1 MIIKDN
7 IQCLYRKEIKLL
19 DILKLRDKLKRGLG
33 KKSKRNKIIGIILL
47 MLIIITLTSYNEV
60 KNINLEEKNNSQRLY
75 NDLARKAE
83 VVTMTLYDFKS
94 SDKYKNYVMSLASNQ
109 NVPYNKTQ
117 LFLELKKRNSV
128 YGKLGYLV
136 SVADNISSSVTTLN
150 GTTDKK
156 EFYSSIGF
164 PEDVE
169 NREKYINYFKE
180 DINIYFDDIKTQ
192 NDIIISYI
200 ISLERNNFFSE
211 IMPNAEKWYIYSNDE
226 LINLGNNNNKIGKVK
241 DQLVEILNN
250 RKTELFSDEGYIERL
265 LGKKFHIF
273 YLPSFDL
280 TLLYIQSPINILQ
293 IVFYEFAKV
302 FSIFIVI
309 YILILIG
316 RHFIIIPIKQLAKKM
331 GYIKNKDEK
340 ELEYIENKIEE
351 IQNINLSLQSKI
363 LNLRNYQKQKRIKE
377 YLTGI
382 TEHLDLTVLND
393 VSEIFKVESYR
404 VVIMEIFDI
413 DSIENIFDKFNL
425 SKELV
430 LKYFSEEVKCEVVGI
445 DYKSIAF
452 ILEERLT
459 REELEEVLK
468 CLVSHIDRNFNLKF
482 SLVVTNVYDD
492 ILQMPKAY
500 RTAKKMLDYKYI
512 YKQNSVIF
520 QDRLKENSF
529 DKYYYP
535 IEVESKLILRTLSS
549 NEISVKR
556 IIDEMFNQKSGQVI
570 DKKYVKE
577 FGVLLY
583 NTLNRILLQ
592 LNEVNENIDIKA
604 YKINEILEI
613 NNAVDL
619 KNLFQEKI
627 LDICKLTKMEE
638 ENDIESVKIKIERY
652 LEENYMIDISLENL
666 ADHLGH
672 SFKYTSVLFKKV
684 MGDNFKN
691 YLSIYR
697 IEKSKEIMQEN
708 SGLRIKDLAEL
719 VGYNSSN
726 TFITI
731 STTTNRV
738 RSTSCGA
745 TPTSRSGPKATA
757 SQPPTANACS
767 SSPPNGMSE
776 TASAAEAARPA
787 SASG

>member
-1 MIIKDN
+1 
-7 IQCLYRKEIKLL
+7 
-19 DILKLRDKLKRGLG
+19 
-33 KKSKRNKIIGIILL
+33 

-164 PEDVE
+164 PDDVE

-404 VVIMEIFDI
+404 VIIMEIFDI

-697 IEKSKEIMQEN
+697 IEKSKEIMQGN

-726 TFITI
+726 TFIRTF
-731 STTTNRV
+731 RKYEGV
-738 RSTSCGA
+738 
-745 TPTSRSGPKATA
+745 
-757 SQPPTANACS
+757 
-767 SSPPNGMSE
+767 SPGKYFGIIE
-776 TASAAEAARPA
+776 D
-787 SASG
+787 

>member
-1 MIIKDN
+1 
-7 IQCLYRKEIKLL
+7 
-19 DILKLRDKLKRGLG
+19 
-33 KKSKRNKIIGIILL
+33 

-393 VSEIFKVESYR
+393 VSEIFKVDSYR

-482 SLVVTNVYDD
+482 SLVVTNVYNDV
-492 ILQMPKAY
+492 LQMPKAY

-726 TFITI
+726 TFIRTF
-731 STTTNRV
+731 RKYEGV
-738 RSTSCGA
+738 
-745 TPTSRSGPKATA
+745 
-757 SQPPTANACS
+757 
-767 SSPPNGMSE
+767 SPGKYFGIIE
-776 TASAAEAARPA
+776 D
-787 SASG
+787 

>member
-1 MIIKDN
+1 M
-7 IQCLYRKEIKLL
+7 L
-19 DILKLRDKLKRGLG
+19 DILKLEGKLKRILG
-33 KKSKRNKIIGIILL
+33 KKSKRNKIIGVFLL
-47 MLIIITLTSYNEV
+47 IFIIIALTSYNEIT
-60 KNINLEEKNNSQRLY
+60 NINLEEKSNSQRLY

-309 YILILIG
+309 YILILIA

-351 IQNINLSLQSKI
+351 IQSINLSLQSKI

-382 TEHLDLTVLND
+382 TEHLDLTILND
-393 VSEIFKVESYR
+393 VSEIFKVDSYR

-482 SLVVTNVYDD
+482 SLVVTNVYNDV
-492 ILQMPKAY
+492 LQMPKAY

-697 IEKSKEIMQEN
+697 IEKSKEIMQGN

-726 TFITI
+726 TFIRTF
-731 STTTNRV
+731 RKYEGV
-738 RSTSCGA
+738 
-745 TPTSRSGPKATA
+745 
-757 SQPPTANACS
+757 
-767 SSPPNGMSE
+767 SPGKYFGIIE
-776 TASAAEAARPA
+776 D
-787 SASG
+787 

>member
-1 MIIKDN
+1 
-7 IQCLYRKEIKLL
+7 
-19 DILKLRDKLKRGLG
+19 
-33 KKSKRNKIIGIILL
+33 
-47 MLIIITLTSYNEV
+47 MLIIINLTSYNEV

-404 VVIMEIFDI
+404 VIIMEIFDI

-726 TFITI
+726 TFIRTF
-731 STTTNRV
+731 RKYEGV
-738 RSTSCGA
+738 
-745 TPTSRSGPKATA
+745 
-757 SQPPTANACS
+757 
-767 SSPPNGMSE
+767 SPGKYFGIIE
-776 TASAAEAARPA
+776 D
-787 SASG
+787 

>member
-1 MIIKDN
+1 M
-7 IQCLYRKEIKLL
+7 L
-19 DILKLRDKLKRGLG
+19 DILKLKDKLKRGLG

-156 EFYSSIGF
+156 EFYTSIGF

-180 DINIYFDDIKTQ
+180 DINIYFNDIKTQ

-309 YILILIG
+309 YILILIA

-393 VSEIFKVESYR
+393 VSEIFKVDSYR

-482 SLVVTNVYDD
+482 SLVVTNVYNDV
-492 ILQMPKAY
+492 LQMPKAY

-697 IEKSKEIMQEN
+697 IEKSKEIMQGN

-726 TFITI
+726 TFIRTF
-731 STTTNRV
+731 RKYEGV
-738 RSTSCGA
+738 
-745 TPTSRSGPKATA
+745 
-757 SQPPTANACS
+757 
-767 SSPPNGMSE
+767 SPGKYFGIIE
-776 TASAAEAARPA
+776 D
-787 SASG
+787 

>member
-1 MIIKDN
+1 
-7 IQCLYRKEIKLL
+7 
-19 DILKLRDKLKRGLG
+19 
-33 KKSKRNKIIGIILL
+33 

-726 TFITI
+726 TFIRTF
-731 STTTNRV
+731 RKYEGV
-738 RSTSCGA
+738 
-745 TPTSRSGPKATA
+745 
-757 SQPPTANACS
+757 
-767 SSPPNGMSE
+767 SPGKYFGIIE
-776 TASAAEAARPA
+776 D
-787 SASG
+787 

>member
-1 MIIKDN
+1 
-7 IQCLYRKEIKLL
+7 LL

-156 EFYSSIGF
+156 EFYTSIGF

-404 VVIMEIFDI
+404 VIIMEIFDI

-697 IEKSKEIMQEN
+697 IEKSKEIMQGN

-726 TFITI
+726 TFIRTF
-731 STTTNRV
+731 RKYEGV
-738 RSTSCGA
+738 
-745 TPTSRSGPKATA
+745 
-757 SQPPTANACS
+757 
-767 SSPPNGMSE
+767 SPGKYFGIIE
-776 TASAAEAARPA
+776 D
-787 SASG
+787 

>member
-1 MIIKDN
+1 
-7 IQCLYRKEIKLL
+7 LL

-164 PEDVE
+164 PDDVE

-211 IMPNAEKWYIYSNDE
+211 IMPTAEKWYIYSNDE

-404 VVIMEIFDI
+404 VIIMEIFDI

-482 SLVVTNVYDD
+482 SLVVTNVYNDV
-492 ILQMPKAY
+492 LQMPKAY

-726 TFITI
+726 TFIRTF
-731 STTTNRV
+731 RKYEGV
-738 RSTSCGA
+738 
-745 TPTSRSGPKATA
+745 
-757 SQPPTANACS
+757 
-767 SSPPNGMSE
+767 SPGKYFGIIE
-776 TASAAEAARPA
+776 D
-787 SASG
+787 

>member
-1 MIIKDN
+1 
-7 IQCLYRKEIKLL
+7 
-19 DILKLRDKLKRGLG
+19 
-33 KKSKRNKIIGIILL
+33 

-75 NDLARKAE
+75 SDLARKAE

-180 DINIYFDDIKTQ
+180 DINIYFNDIKTQ

-309 YILILIG
+309 YILILIA

-351 IQNINLSLQSKI
+351 IQSINLSLQSKI

-382 TEHLDLTVLND
+382 TEHLDLTILND
-393 VSEIFKVESYR
+393 VSEIFKVDSYR

-482 SLVVTNVYDD
+482 SLVVTNVYNDV
-492 ILQMPKAY
+492 LQMPKAY

-697 IEKSKEIMQEN
+697 IEKSKEIMQGN

-726 TFITI
+726 TFIRTF
-731 STTTNRV
+731 RKYEGV
-738 RSTSCGA
+738 
-745 TPTSRSGPKATA
+745 
-757 SQPPTANACS
+757 
-767 SSPPNGMSE
+767 SPGKYFGIIE
-776 TASAAEAARPA
+776 D
-787 SASG
+787 

>member
-1 MIIKDN
+1 
-7 IQCLYRKEIKLL
+7 
-19 DILKLRDKLKRGLG
+19 
-33 KKSKRNKIIGIILL
+33 

-75 NDLARKAE
+75 SDLARKAE

-156 EFYSSIGF
+156 EFYTSIGF

-180 DINIYFDDIKTQ
+180 DINIYFNDIKTQ

-309 YILILIG
+309 YILILIA
-316 RHFIIIPIKQLAKKM
+316 RHFIIIPIKELAKKM

-351 IQNINLSLQSKI
+351 IQSINLSLQSKI

-382 TEHLDLTVLND
+382 TEHLDLTILND
-393 VSEIFKVESYR
+393 VSEIFKVDSYR

-482 SLVVTNVYDD
+482 SLVVTNVYNDV
-492 ILQMPKAY
+492 LQMPKAY

-697 IEKSKEIMQEN
+697 IEKSKEIMQGN

-726 TFITI
+726 TFIRTF
-731 STTTNRV
+731 RKYEGV
-738 RSTSCGA
+738 
-745 TPTSRSGPKATA
+745 
-757 SQPPTANACS
+757 
-767 SSPPNGMSE
+767 SPGKYFGIIE
-776 TASAAEAARPA
+776 D
-787 SASG
+787 

>member
-1 MIIKDN
+1 
-7 IQCLYRKEIKLL
+7 
-19 DILKLRDKLKRGLG
+19 
-33 KKSKRNKIIGIILL
+33 

-156 EFYSSIGF
+156 EFYTSIGF

-180 DINIYFDDIKTQ
+180 DINIYFNDIKTQ

-293 IVFYEFAKV
+293 IIFYEFAKV

-309 YILILIG
+309 YILILIA

-393 VSEIFKVESYR
+393 VSEIFKVDSYR

-482 SLVVTNVYDD
+482 SLVVTNVYNDV
-492 ILQMPKAY
+492 LQMPKAY

-697 IEKSKEIMQEN
+697 IEKSKEIMQGN

-726 TFITI
+726 TFIRTF
-731 STTTNRV
+731 RKYEGV
-738 RSTSCGA
+738 
-745 TPTSRSGPKATA
+745 
-757 SQPPTANACS
+757 
-767 SSPPNGMSE
+767 SPGKYFGIIE
-776 TASAAEAARPA
+776 D
-787 SASG
+787 

>member
-1 MIIKDN
+1 M
-7 IQCLYRKEIKLL
+7 L

-33 KKSKRNKIIGIILL
+33 KKLKRNKIIGIILL

-75 NDLARKAE
+75 SDLARKAE

-156 EFYSSIGF
+156 EFYTSIGF

-180 DINIYFDDIKTQ
+180 DINIYFNDIKTQ

-309 YILILIG
+309 YILILIA

-351 IQNINLSLQSKI
+351 IQSINLSLQSKI

-382 TEHLDLTVLND
+382 TEHLDLTILND
-393 VSEIFKVESYR
+393 VSEIFKVDRYR

-482 SLVVTNVYDD
+482 SLVVTNVYNDV
-492 ILQMPKAY
+492 LQMPKAY

-726 TFITI
+726 TFIRTF
-731 STTTNRV
+731 RKYEGV
-738 RSTSCGA
+738 
-745 TPTSRSGPKATA
+745 
-757 SQPPTANACS
+757 
-767 SSPPNGMSE
+767 SPGKYFGIIE
-776 TASAAEAARPA
+776 D
-787 SASG
+787 

>member
-1 MIIKDN
+1 M
-7 IQCLYRKEIKLL
+7 L
-19 DILKLRDKLKRGLG
+19 DILKLKDKLKRGLG

-156 EFYSSIGF
+156 EFYTSIGF

-180 DINIYFDDIKTQ
+180 DINIYFNDIKTQ

-309 YILILIG
+309 YILILIA

-482 SLVVTNVYDD
+482 SLVVTNVYNDV
-492 ILQMPKAY
+492 LQMPKAY

-697 IEKSKEIMQEN
+697 IEKSKEIMQGN

-726 TFITI
+726 TFIRTF
-731 STTTNRV
+731 RKYEGV
-738 RSTSCGA
+738 
-745 TPTSRSGPKATA
+745 
-757 SQPPTANACS
+757 
-767 SSPPNGMSE
+767 SPGKYFGIIE
-776 TASAAEAARPA
+776 D
-787 SASG
+787 

>member
-1 MIIKDN
+1 
-7 IQCLYRKEIKLL
+7 
-19 DILKLRDKLKRGLG
+19 
-33 KKSKRNKIIGIILL
+33 

-156 EFYSSIGF
+156 EFYTSIGF

-180 DINIYFDDIKTQ
+180 DINIYFNDIKTQ

-309 YILILIG
+309 YILILIA

-393 VSEIFKVESYR
+393 VSEIFKVDSYR

-425 SKELV
+425 SKELI

-482 SLVVTNVYDD
+482 SLVVTNVYNDV
-492 ILQMPKAY
+492 LQMPKAY

-726 TFITI
+726 TFIRTF
-731 STTTNRV
+731 RKYEGV
-738 RSTSCGA
+738 
-745 TPTSRSGPKATA
+745 
-757 SQPPTANACS
+757 
-767 SSPPNGMSE
+767 SPGKYFGIIE
-776 TASAAEAARPA
+776 D
-787 SASG
+787 

>member
-1 MIIKDN
+1 M
-7 IQCLYRKEIKLL
+7 L

-75 NDLARKAE
+75 SDLARKAE

-309 YILILIG
+309 YILILIA

-351 IQNINLSLQSKI
+351 IQSINLSLQSKI

-382 TEHLDLTVLND
+382 TEHLDLTILND
-393 VSEIFKVESYR
+393 VSEIFKVDSYR

-482 SLVVTNVYDD
+482 SLVVTNVYNDV
-492 ILQMPKAY
+492 LQMPKAY

-697 IEKSKEIMQEN
+697 IEKSKEIMQGN

-726 TFITI
+726 TFIRTF
-731 STTTNRV
+731 RKYEGV
-738 RSTSCGA
+738 
-745 TPTSRSGPKATA
+745 
-757 SQPPTANACS
+757 
-767 SSPPNGMSE
+767 SPGKYFGIIE
-776 TASAAEAARPA
+776 D
-787 SASG
+787 

>member
-1 MIIKDN
+1 
-7 IQCLYRKEIKLL
+7 
-19 DILKLRDKLKRGLG
+19 
-33 KKSKRNKIIGIILL
+33 

-309 YILILIG
+309 YILILIT

-351 IQNINLSLQSKI
+351 IQSINLSLQSKI

-382 TEHLDLTVLND
+382 TEHLDLTILND
-393 VSEIFKVESYR
+393 VSEIFKVDSYR

-482 SLVVTNVYDD
+482 SLVVTNVYNDV
-492 ILQMPKAY
+492 LQMPKAY

-697 IEKSKEIMQEN
+697 IEKSKEIMQGN

-726 TFITI
+726 TFIRTF
-731 STTTNRV
+731 RKYEGV
-738 RSTSCGA
+738 
-745 TPTSRSGPKATA
+745 
-757 SQPPTANACS
+757 
-767 SSPPNGMSE
+767 SPGKYFGIIE
-776 TASAAEAARPA
+776 D
-787 SASG
+787 

>member
-1 MIIKDN
+1 
-7 IQCLYRKEIKLL
+7 
-19 DILKLRDKLKRGLG
+19 
-33 KKSKRNKIIGIILL
+33 

-164 PEDVE
+164 PDDVE

-211 IMPNAEKWYIYSNDE
+211 IMPTAEKWYIYSNDE

-404 VVIMEIFDI
+404 VIIMEIFDI

-482 SLVVTNVYDD
+482 SLVVTNVYNDV
-492 ILQMPKAY
+492 LQMPKAY

-726 TFITI
+726 TFIRTF
-731 STTTNRV
+731 RKYEGV
-738 RSTSCGA
+738 
-745 TPTSRSGPKATA
+745 
-757 SQPPTANACS
+757 
-767 SSPPNGMSE
+767 SPGKYFGIIE
-776 TASAAEAARPA
+776 D
-787 SASG
+787 

>member
-1 MIIKDN
+1 
-7 IQCLYRKEIKLL
+7 
-19 DILKLRDKLKRGLG
+19 
-33 KKSKRNKIIGIILL
+33 

-156 EFYSSIGF
+156 EFYTSIGF

-180 DINIYFDDIKTQ
+180 DINIYFNDIKTQ

-309 YILILIG
+309 YILILIA

-393 VSEIFKVESYR
+393 VSEIFKVDSYR

-482 SLVVTNVYDD
+482 SLVVTNVYNDV
-492 ILQMPKAY
+492 LQMPKAY

-697 IEKSKEIMQEN
+697 IEKSKEIMQGN

-726 TFITI
+726 TFIRTF
-731 STTTNRV
+731 RKYEGV
-738 RSTSCGA
+738 
-745 TPTSRSGPKATA
+745 
-757 SQPPTANACS
+757 
-767 SSPPNGMSE
+767 SPGKYFGIIE
-776 TASAAEAARPA
+776 D
-787 SASG
+787 